1 MPEHR
6 QEHRDDRATQQTHPV
21 ESSMTG
27 EIQFA
32 AAVLSGEGAMP
43 AGAVVSPSF
52 RRHLLTAQPDIIYHY
67 TTQGG
72 LFGIIETKE
81 LWATKIHYMNDSTEF
96 SVVFQM
102 AEDVLKNEEINAPDL
117 SRRKQLANLMR
128 TFANA
133 SRDVNIC
140 VVCFCKKRDL
150 LSQWRA
156 YSGGSY
162 GYSIGFN
169 TNKLNNLAAS
179 SNFVLGG
186 SVYDKTLQE
195 SIVNEICDYYLLGSI
210 TDDSTLISAFTT
222 SIIESGA
229 FFKDAS
235 FSEEA
240 EWRLVSRPI
249 EARRLH
255 FRPGKSMIVPYYKI
269 GIPGSSL
276 DSPIED
282 VTVGP
287 CPHMKLSADAVR
299 RFLYKEQIG
308 KPTTSPPPGIVVP
321 VVRESVISYRDW

>member
-6 QEHRDDRATQQTHPV
+6 GEHGDNKATQQTHPV

-27 EIQFA
+27 GIEFA
-32 AAVLSGEGAMP
+32 AAVLGGEGMMHAD
-43 AGAVVSPSF
+43 AFVSPSF
-52 RRHLLTAQPDIIYHY
+52 RRHLLATPPDLIYHY
-67 TTQGG
+67 TAQPG
-72 LFGIIETKE
+72 LLGIIENRE

-96 SVVFQM
+96 SVVFKM
-102 AEDVLKNEEINAPDL
+102 TEDVLEDVERNSPDP
-117 SRRKQLANLMR
+117 SRQTLAHSMR
-128 TFANA
+128 TLANA
-133 SRDVNIC
+133 SRDVNVC
-140 VVCFCKKRDL
+140 VVCFCKERDL
-150 LSQWRA
+150 LSQWRG
-156 YSGGSY
+156 YSSGSY

-169 TNKLNNLAAS
+169 TDKLNNLASS
-179 SNFVLGG
+179 SNFVLGY
-186 SVYDKTLQE
+186 SIYDKAHQQN
-195 SIVNEICDYYLLGSI
+195 IVKEICDYYLQGSI
-210 TDDSTLISAFTT
+210 TDSLALISKFTA

-255 FRPGKSMIVPYYKI
+255 FRAGKSMIVPYYKI

-299 RFLYKEQIG
+299 SFLYKEQIG
-308 KPTTSPPPGIVVP
+308 KPTISPPPGIVVP
-321 VVRESVISYRDW
+321 VVRESVIPYRDW